1 MRKSENFEEL
11 YKNCLK
17 SILYFFEIFIVEN
30 DEESYVKW
38 ISFFTFWTHTFETS
52 FLIFPPPRRHVVE
65 HEFFVVSSR
74 VETFSRGKRIHN
86 ERKLEKE
93 LFCSR
98 FEPVESIS
106 SRRIVV
112 RKIVQNSL
120 SDHIRIKLKK
130 NKINQVYNYIYNYSF
145 IARI

>member
-1 MRKSENFEEL
+1 MRNLTLNGFPFSLSE
-11 YKNCLK
+11 
-17 SILYFFEIFIVEN
+17 
-30 DEESYVKW
+30 
-38 ISFFTFWTHTFETS
+38 HTFETS

>member
-1 MRKSENFEEL
+1 MMRNLTLNGFPFSLSE
-11 YKNCLK
+11 
-17 SILYFFEIFIVEN
+17 
-30 DEESYVKW
+30 
-38 ISFFTFWTHTFETS
+38 HTFETS

-120 SDHIRIKLKK
+120 SDHIRIKLR
-130 NKINQVYNYIYNYSF
+130 KIRSIKFIIIFIIIRSLFVYNQAKMVQKDSKTKSDN
-145 IARI
+145 